1 MGCVSAEL
9 NSVFNKSFQR
19 RIGGSSFSKT
29 GQISELKGIVNEF
42 SGKLKE
48 FIEKDIGDWQV
59 WDQVSRKTGR
69 AATGFLP
76 KTSTIFE
83 YLGGRPKKRSRKFE
97 KIAATFSI

>member
-59 WDQVSRKTGR
+59 WDQVWD
-69 AATGFLP
+69 
-76 KTSTIFE
+76 
-83 YLGGRPKKRSRKFE
+83 RSLRE
-97 KIAATFSI
+97 NG